1 MSTTEQEIKQE
12 LFYNESHML
21 RVSLLI
27 TSGWLKNGIKE
38 FLDQFEITQQQF
50 NILRILR
57 GAKGEPMSTND
68 ICDRM
73 IDKMSD
79 TSRIVD
85 RLVSKALVDKKPCP
99 HDGRKVQVF
108 LSKDGEYLLATIDT
122 KLPHLDAIFES
133 LSSEE
138 ITQLNTLLQKLRS

>member
-12 LFYNESHML
+12 LFYNESHKL

-57 GAKGEPMSTND
+57 SAKVKPMSTKY
-68 ICDRM
+68 ICDSM
-73 IDKMSD
+73 IDKFSD
-79 TSRIVD
+79 T
-85 RLVSKALVDKKPCP
+85 
-99 HDGRKVQVF
+99 
-108 LSKDGEYLLATIDT
+108 
-122 KLPHLDAIFES
+122 
-133 LSSEE
+133 
-138 ITQLNTLLQKLRS
+138 